1 MANKAGFNNLTE
13 LPGKY
18 ANTVLMLQEQ
28 AGYSFLIETIDKN
41 LYEFTICVYDHEE
54 TMNRCEYVLT
64 CNKKSLRDLKN
75 CLDTI
80 MVSR

>member
-1 MANKAGFNNLTE
+1 MANKAGFNNLKD
-13 LPGKY
+13 LPGKH
-18 ANTVLMLQEQ
+18 ANTILMLQDQ

-41 LYEFTICVYDHEE
+41 LYELTICVYDNEE
-54 TMNRCEYVLT
+54 TMSRHEYVLT

-80 MVSR
+80 VK